1 MNAILK
7 KSNVIDFQEAAKV
20 RDEQVTEVAFAD
32 FLSRSADQ
40 KPELVQPITTAQYE
54 KTMSIKARIA
64 AARARVAAEE
74 LQEG

>member
-1 MNAILK
+1 MNSTLK
-7 KSNVIDFQEAAKV
+7 KSNVIDLQEAAKT

-40 KPELVQPITTAQYE
+40 NPELVQPITTAQYE
-54 KTMSIKARIA
+54 KSKALMDRIE
-64 AARARVAAEE
+64 AARARVVAEE